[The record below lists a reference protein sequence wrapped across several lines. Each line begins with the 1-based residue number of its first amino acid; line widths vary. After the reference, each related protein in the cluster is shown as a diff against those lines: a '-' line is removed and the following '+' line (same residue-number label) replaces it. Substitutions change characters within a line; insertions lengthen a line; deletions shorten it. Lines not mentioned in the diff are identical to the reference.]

1 MTSTHLLEKIML
13 RFGITRTSFNDRQHH
28 SELQSQTNTP
38 CQVLL
43 SPSLLLPPAPLL
55 SLRKTLPLSL
65 MSHLPLPPRCRAPV
79 AVLVA
84 ASAPLLLHPSST
96 GRMLY
101 QKHLCPFPTLLRENK
116 ETGIKY
122 FARDLQRTS

>member
-1 MTSTHLLEKIML
+1 MTSTHLLEKITL
-13 RFGITRTSFNDRQHH
+13 RFGITGTPFNDRQH

-65 MSHLPLPPRCRAPV
+65 MSHLPLPPRCRVPV
-79 AVLVA
+79 ALQVA

-96 GRMLY
+96 GRMWY
-101 QKHLCPFPTLLRENK
+101 RKHLCPSPTLVSKTKEND
-116 ETGIKY
+116 IKY
-122 FARDLQRTS
+122 FARDLQTTL